1 MKNLSESTKSP
12 DQPFNYSLLRYSSYS
27 FNKVVNKIPNW
38 RDKNILIVDSD
49 ETDAC
54 MLKNYLTKTRAT
66 LINVPNGKKAI
77 ELCSTN
83 LPIDLVILDIRI
95 PEMKG
100 HRAARSIKATK
111 RTLPLIAQACFAK
124 KEEIKK
130 AFDAGCD
137 EFLEKPIS
145 QELLFKVLSKFLH

>member
-1 MKNLSESTKSP
+1 MKDLSESTKSP
-12 DQPFNYSLLRYSSYS
+12 EQPFNYSLLRYSSYS
-27 FNKVVNKIPNW
+27 INKIVNKIPNW

-49 ETDAC
+49 ETNTC
-54 MLKNYLTKTRAT
+54 LLKNYLTKTKAT

-77 ELCSTN
+77 ELCSTS
-83 LPIDLVILDIRI
+83 LPIDLVIMDIRI
-95 PEMKG
+95 PELKG
-100 HRAARSIKATK
+100 RRATRSIRAVKK
-111 RTLPLIAQACFAK
+111 DLPIIAQACYAK
-124 KEEIKK
+124 KTEIKM